1 MHNAV
6 LGTLDDIHHGCFII
20 PDGTQTG
27 GGITLSVKVYDK
39 RTKTL
44 GIGSRC

>member
-6 LGTLDDIHHGCFII
+6 PGILNDVGNGFCEF

-27 GGITLSVKVYDK
+27 GGITLRVEIYH
-39 RTKTL
+39 
-44 GIGSRC
+44 